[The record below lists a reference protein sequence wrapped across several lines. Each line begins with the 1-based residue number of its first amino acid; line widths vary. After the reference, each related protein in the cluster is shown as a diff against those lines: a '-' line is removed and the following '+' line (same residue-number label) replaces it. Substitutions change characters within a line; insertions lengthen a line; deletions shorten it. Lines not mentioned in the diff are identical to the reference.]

1 MVLRPGSEFAGFRVE
16 RLLGHGGTAEV
27 YLARR
32 GSAPPETL
40 KILRADAPRDA
51 FAAEVRIGALL
62 QHPNIV
68 AAHDHGEFRGR
79 PWMSMSHVD
88 GYSAARLVA
97 RGQIPLDVHRAAR
110 IVDGVARALDH
121 AHGLGIV
128 HRDVKPANILLA
140 SVADADTREQILLS
154 DWGIARLTTSP
165 TPLVSD
171 DGTVLTSIGYAA
183 PELLRGGT
191 LTARTDIY
199 ALGATLV
206 ELLTGRPPFPLATP
220 FAVMDAQLRRTPPS
234 VSSRR
239 ADLPTRLDAVVQR
252 ALAKEPPDRFASC
265 HDLSVAVARA
275 LRDHTP
281 PEPGRPPAS
290 PPPEPGRPPASPP
303 PVPGRPWYRRR

>member
-51 FAAEVRIGALL
+51 FETEVRIGSLL

-68 AAHDHGEFRGR
+68 AAHDHGEFHGR
-79 PWMSMSHVD
+79 PWMSMRHVD

-110 IVDGVARALDH
+110 IVDGVASALDH

-128 HRDVKPANILLA
+128 HRDVKPANVLL
-140 SVADADTREQILLS
+140 STDTDDREQILLS
-154 DWGIARLTTSP
+154 DWGIARLTNSP

-183 PELLRGGT
+183 PELLRGDT

-252 ALAKEPPDRFASC
+252 AMAKEPADRFGSC

-281 PEPGRPPAS
+281 PEPDRPPAF
-290 PPPEPGRPPASPP
+290 PLPEPGR
-303 PVPGRPWYRRR
+303 RWYRRR